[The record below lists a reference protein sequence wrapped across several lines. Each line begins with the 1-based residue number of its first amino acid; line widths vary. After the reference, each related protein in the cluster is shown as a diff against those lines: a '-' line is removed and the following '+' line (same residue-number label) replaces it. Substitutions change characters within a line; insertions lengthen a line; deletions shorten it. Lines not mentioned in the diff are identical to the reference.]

1 MSDILFS
8 QSNRRVSRTNSESP
22 VMPEQRS
29 VPSTSLRRLGK
40 LGRLAG
46 GLAAGAINQGA
57 RQLLQGQRPSV
68 NDILFSPAN
77 AERLTERLS
86 EMRGAAMKLGQ
97 LLSMDSGQLLPE
109 PISHALSQ
117 LREDAHPMP
126 LGEVNQVLTQSWG
139 EGWHEQ
145 FRRFN
150 FTPIA
155 AASIGQVHEAE
166 LKSGRRLAIKLQY
179 PGIRESIDSDVN
191 NLGRLL
197 KLFRQIPS
205 TLDFAP
211 LLDEARAQLYL
222 EADYL
227 HEAEC
232 LGHYAERVTGD
243 KRFMVPQVISSL
255 TTDKVLAM
263 SYLQGEPIETVVDS
277 ATEVRERIAGDLLEL
292 ALRELFEWGL
302 VQTDPNFSNYRYETV
317 SGRIQL
323 LDFGAVRR
331 YPYERRLAL
340 QKLLDACLSQDR
352 KLMAETSLSVGYLS
366 PDDPAEYVDQ
376 VIALLMLVSEP
387 LRNTEYRFGDTS
399 LVNRMSDILIE
410 MRLHGQYGRLPS
422 PDILFLHRKLGGL
435 YLLFAKLKATLP
447 ARQLVE
453 DFALNM

>member
-1 MSDILFS
+1 M
-8 QSNRRVSRTNSESP
+8 Q
-22 VMPEQRS
+22 EQRS
-29 VPSTSLRRLGK
+29 IPRSSLSRLGK

-46 GLAAGAINQGA
+46 GLAAGAINEGTK
-57 RQLLQGQRPSV
+57 QLLQGQRPRFD
-68 NDILFSPAN
+68 DILLTPAN
-77 AERLTERLS
+77 AQRLSDRLS
-86 EMRGAAMKLGQ
+86 EMRGAAMKVGQ

-117 LREDAHPMP
+117 LRQDAHPMP
-126 LGEVNQVLTQSWG
+126 LGEVNQVLIQSWG
-139 EGWHEQ
+139 EGWENQ

-179 PGIRESIDSDVN
+179 PGIRESIESDVN

-211 LLDEARAQLYL
+211 LLQEAKKQLYL

-232 LGHYAERVTGD
+232 LGHYAERVEGD
-243 KRFMVPQVISSL
+243 ERFIVPQVNSTL
-255 TTDKVLAM
+255 TTEKVLAM
-263 SYLQGEPIETVVDS
+263 SFLEGEPIEAAANYPAS
-277 ATEVRERIAGDLLEL
+277 LRNRIAGHLLEL
-292 ALRELFEWGL
+292 ALREVFEWGL
-302 VQTDPNFSNYRYETV
+302 VQTDPNFSNYRYHTDTD
-317 SGRIQL
+317 RIQL

-331 YPYERRLAL
+331 YPFDRREDL
-340 QKLLDACLSQDR
+340 QQLLNACLCEDESS
-352 KLMAETSLSVGYLS
+352 MEAASLAAGYLTQ
-366 PDDPAEYVDQ
+366 DDPPAYRQQ
-376 VIALLMLVSEP
+376 VVALLKLVCEP
-387 LRNTEYRFGDTS
+387 LRQAEYQFGDTS
-399 LVNRMSDILIE
+399 LVNRMSQILIE
-410 MRLHGQYGRLPS
+410 MRLQGQYGRLPP

-447 ARQLVE
+447 ARQWVE
-453 DFALNM
+453 HYALN